1 MIPLHDTIPSRS
13 TPYVNYLL
21 MASCTIAFL
30 IQLSQPPGAP
40 DLVERYGMIPARVS
54 HPDSEVMVQEYRSA
68 QLQPGR
74 VELVE
79 RPAAPSA
86 VAPFLTLVT
95 CVFLHGGWMHFLGNM
110 LFLFI
115 FGDNVED
122 CLGHI
127 GYFLFYVGA
136 GVLASLAHYL
146 SMPESTIPTIGA
158 SGAIAGVM
166 GAYFILYPHAKV
178 MTLVPL
184 FVIFFTVMLPAQVF
198 LGIWIVFQLLQ
209 GTYSLGGTES
219 SGVAWWAH
227 IGGFL
232 AGFLIVLS
240 LRPLGLIRSPVPERN
255 YRAN

>member
-68 QLQPGR
+68 QLVPGR

-86 VAPFLTLVT
+86 VAPFLTLAT